1 MELKRSQGTTAPCS
15 RSGWNSGLTVEVD
28 VSIGQ
33 GQKRRVQ
40 RVVGVPQDGV
50 PLVYLLHH
58 IRVQAVLLEK
68 NGAMREWPQA
78 YHNKHTHERTKPPV
92 STCTRMVFIHHE
104 TPAAWGW
111 WWESSINHL
120 KHQDSHKWCFRINHT
135 FLFFLHSLFSFSF
148 FGLHIFSYVIKKP
161 SLWRLS
167 VVLFSH

>member
-68 NGAMREWPQA
+68 NGAMR
-78 YHNKHTHERTKPPV
+78 K
-92 STCTRMVFIHHE
+92 
-104 TPAAWGW
+104 
-111 WWESSINHL
+111 
-120 KHQDSHKWCFRINHT
+120 
-135 FLFFLHSLFSFSF
+135 
-148 FGLHIFSYVIKKP
+148 
-161 SLWRLS
+161 
-167 VVLFSH
+167 